1 LLQRDARPAVFV
13 TTSAWRWHKQMAVA
27 VERIR
32 EQSNRRN
39 TMRFFGFGK
48 KRDRERARP
57 PVTPSGH
64 EEHHPHAPASRD
76 IVVYGTSDG
85 VRCRQVR
92 ELLEK
97 RANTYEDVR
106 VDEDLSTRSWLQR
119 TTGDDALP
127 KVFIGPKCYGG
138 LEDIQVLVF
147 DGRFDRILRGEA
159 DQDTTSDEM
168 VALKGEMNAGTLGA
182 LLRRGEILTITEG
195 EMATDVW
202 AEPLANPPLVYYE
215 GTPHPIGELES
226 IVEQILT
233 RLHAGDIAVR
243 WKEDT

>member
-1 LLQRDARPAVFV
+1 MALTMIRCDSHAPRGPRGGTKRLLERDARPAVFV
-13 TTSAWRWHKQMAVA
+13 TTSAWRWHRQMAVA
-27 VERIR
+27 IERLR

-48 KRDRERARP
+48 KRELDRARP

-97 RANTYEDVR
+97 RANTYQDVR

-159 DQDTTSDEM
+159 DADSNNDEI
-168 VALKGEMNAGTLGA
+168 VRLKKEMSA
-182 LLRRGEILTITEG
+182 
-195 EMATDVW
+195 
-202 AEPLANPPLVYYE
+202 
-215 GTPHPIGELES
+215 
-226 IVEQILT
+226 
-233 RLHAGDIAVR
+233 
-243 WKEDT
+243 

>member
-1 LLQRDARPAVFV
+1 
-13 TTSAWRWHKQMAVA
+13 
-27 VERIR
+27 
-32 EQSNRRN
+32 
-39 TMRFFGFGK
+39 MRFFGFGK
-48 KRDRERARP
+48 KRDPDRARA

-64 EEHHPHAPASRD
+64 EEHHPHVPASRD

-92 ELLEK
+92 ELLDK
-97 RANTYEDVR
+97 RANTYQDVR

-127 KVFIGPKCYGG
+127 KVFVGSECYGG
-138 LEDIQVLVF
+138 FEDTQVLVF

-159 DQDTTSDEM
+159 DQDDKLDELA
-168 VALKGEMNAGTLGA
+168 ALKEEMSATA
-182 LLRRGEILTITEG
+182 IFTLLRRGEILTITEG

-215 GTPHPIGELES
+215 GSPHSIDELES
-226 IVEQILT
+226 IVAQIVT
-233 RLHAGDIAVR
+233 RLKAGDIAVI
-243 WKEDT
+243 WKEEP

>member
-1 LLQRDARPAVFV
+1 
-13 TTSAWRWHKQMAVA
+13 
-27 VERIR
+27 
-32 EQSNRRN
+32 
-39 TMRFFGFGK
+39 MRFFGFGK
-48 KRDRERARP
+48 KRVPDSARP
-57 PVTPSGH
+57 PVTPSER
-64 EEHHPHAPASRD
+64 EEHSPHAPASRE

-85 VRCRQVR
+85 ARCRQVR
-92 ELLEK
+92 DLLEK
-97 RANTYEDVR
+97 RAYPYQDVR

-138 LEDIQVLVF
+138 LENIQVLVF

-159 DQDTTSDEM
+159 DQDNRSDEM
-168 VALKGEMNAGTLGA
+168 AALKEEMNAGA
-182 LLRRGEILTITEG
+182 MFNLLRQGEILTITEG
-195 EMATDVW
+195 DMATDVW

-226 IVEQILT
+226 IVAQIVT
-233 RLHAGDIAVR
+233 RLKAGDIEVS